1 MMKPISAFVLLCLT
15 SSLAISQNDK
25 NEWENPAVFERNKEP
40 GHADFIAYDNKEDAI
55 RDDFQR
61 SPFFQSLNGTWKFH
75 FVKKPADRPQNFY
88 EPDLDDSD
96 WHDIEVPSNWE
107 IAGFGIP
114 IYTNIIYPFPKN
126 PPFIA
131 GDDNPVGTYRRSFD
145 LPGDWDGKTVI
156 LNLSSVSGY
165 ARVFINGREAGM
177 TKVAKTPSEFN
188 ITSLL
193 KKGENQIAIQVFRW
207 HDGSY
212 LEDQD
217 FWRLSGL
224 EQDVYLYA
232 LPQVAIWDFFLQAGL
247 DANYVNGVFDAAIDL
262 RAFGENNVSREGSL
276 LLELIPAGSDEPV
289 YAEEQT
295 FSRTDDPIRFQS
307 TIEKVQP
314 WNAETPHLYDCVLTL
329 KDAREE
335 VTMVTSEQVG
345 FRSVEIKN
353 AQLLVNG
360 VAITVKGV
368 NLHIHDDVLGHVPS
382 RETMMKDIRLMK
394 KHNIN
399 AVRTSH
405 YPQSPLW
412 YKLCDQYGLY
422 LVSEANIESHGM
434 GATNQGPFDQSA
446 HPAYREEWAP
456 AHLDRIRRAV
466 MRDKNHPSV
475 LIWSMGNECGN
486 GPVFY
491 EGYDWIKAYDPT
503 RLVLFEQAA
512 ENRNTDIV
520 SPMYPPLS
528 YMRSYAAAKDKTRP
542 FIMCEYSHAM
552 GNSNG
557 NFQAYWDIIHSS
569 PHMQG
574 GFIWDWVDQGLKTE
588 DENGTYWAY
597 GGDLGGLHLQHDEN
611 FCANGLV
618 SSNRTPHPGLTEV
631 KKVHQNIRFDF
642 DPARGMLTVQNQFD
656 FTSLQDVAF
665 QYELL
670 ENGTRK
676 TVESFSIQAG
686 PHESK
691 TMSVDLPALD
701 NDKEYLLHVYA
712 YTGEGTEIVPA
723 GHEIARE
730 QFQLTDPNFD
740 REIPAGTLSVSD
752 SENEIVFEAGDV
764 RAVFD
769 KQAGKFTRYAKGAF
783 ALSGLPEP
791 YFWRAPTDNDFG
803 NRMPERLG
811 VWRTAHVNQQI
822 QSVEIG
828 EPTDSGAPIRVVYL
842 LTDIGVGYTLD
853 YRVRPNGSIQ
863 VEAEIDLRGKDLPE
877 LPRFGMRM
885 RVPGAF
891 GRLEYYGRGPEE
903 NYADRN
909 TATFLGIWEAEV
921 SELKMPYIR
930 PQEYGNRTDT
940 RWIKLSNGSGDG
952 ITVKGLQPLSFSAL
966 PIRAEALDPGLTKK
980 QQHPTDLSYDED
992 ITLHIDLAQR
1002 GLGGDNSWGA
1012 YPHEEYL
1019 LKEDRYRYGYVLG
1032 WE

>member
-1 MMKPISAFVLLCLT
+1 MFALL
-15 SSLAISQNDK
+15 SLLASLVFAQPQR
-25 NEWENPAVFERNKEP
+25 NEWENPTLYERNKEA
-40 GHADFIAYDNKEDAI
+40 GHVDFIAYDNKEDAMA
-55 RDDFQR
+55 DDFSR
-61 SPFFQSLNGTWKFH
+61 SPYFLSLNGRWQFH
-75 FVKKPADRPQNFY
+75 FVKKPADRPQDFFD
-88 EPDLDDSD
+88 PALDDSD
-96 WHDIEVPSNWE
+96 WSTIEVPSNWE

-126 PPFIA
+126 PPFI
-131 GDDNPVGTYRRSFD
+131 DDSYNPVGTYRRTFE
-145 LPGDWDGKTVI
+145 LPGDWADKTVI

-165 ARVFINGREAGM
+165 ARVFINGQEAGM

-188 ITSLL
+188 ITPYL
-193 KKGENQIAIQVFRW
+193 KPGENGIAIQVFRW

-232 LPQVAIWDFFLQAGL
+232 LPEVSIWDFFLQAGL
-247 DANYVNGVFDAAIDL
+247 DENYKNGTFDASVDL
-262 RAFGENNVSREGSL
+262 RAFEGNAGDKPGSL
-276 LLELIPAGSDEPV
+276 RLELIPAGGEEPV
-289 YAEEQT
+289 FEEEKV
-295 FSRTDDPIRFQS
+295 FSGVEEPVRFQT

-314 WNAETPHLYDCVLTL
+314 WSAEKPNLYTCVLTL
-329 KDAREE
+329 NNANGE
-335 VTMVTSEQVG
+335 VTMITSQQIG
-345 FRSVEIKN
+345 FRTVEIKN

-360 VAITVKGV
+360 VAMQLKGV

-394 KHNIN
+394 QHNIN

-412 YKLCDQYGLY
+412 YKLCDRYGLY

-434 GATNQGPFDQSA
+434 GATNQGPFDKDA

-466 MRDKNHPSV
+466 KRDKNHPSV
-475 LIWSMGNECGN
+475 ILWSMGNECGN

-491 EGYDWIKAYDPT
+491 DGYDWIKAYDPT

-528 YMRSYAAAKDKTRP
+528 YMRSYAEAEDKTRP

-557 NFQAYWDIIHSS
+557 NFQEYWDIINSS

-574 GFIWDWVDQGLKTE
+574 GFIWDWVDQGLKAE
-588 DENGTYWAY
+588 DENGVYWAY

-618 SSNRTPHPGLTEV
+618 SANRTPHPGLAEV
-631 KKVHQNIRFDF
+631 KKVHQNIRFSF
-642 DPARGMLTVQNQFD
+642 DQANGLLTVHNLHN
-656 FTSLQDVAF
+656 FTSLEAF
-665 QYELL
+665 DFRYELL
-670 ENGTRK
+670 EEGTRLISK
-676 TVESFSIQAG
+676 GFEVAVA
-686 PHESK
+686 PHQ
-691 TMSVDLPALD
+691 TGTQPIDLPEFTEG
-701 NDKEYLLHVYA
+701 KEYLLNVYA
-712 YTGEGTEIVPA
+712 FTKNETKILPA
-723 GHEIARE
+723 GYEIARE
-730 QFQLTDPNFD
+730 QFPLTGPEFSF
-740 REIPAGTLSVSD
+740 PVAAGRLEVSESGND
-752 SENEIVFEAGDV
+752 IVFETGIV
-764 RAVFD
+764 QAVFN
-769 KQAGKFTRYAKGAF
+769 KRLGHFTRYAQGESELGA
-783 ALSGLPEP
+783 LPEP

-811 VWRTAHVNQQI
+811 VWRTAHINKRVE
-822 QSVEIG
+822 SVEVG
-828 EPTDSGAPIRVVYL
+828 EPDDAGMSIKVSYL
-842 LTDIGVGYTLD
+842 LTDIDVPYMFE
-853 YRVRPNGSIQ
+853 YRVRPDGSIQ
-863 VEAEIDLRGKDLPE
+863 VEAEIQMKGKELPE

-885 RVPGAF
+885 SVPGAY
-891 GRLEYYGRGPEE
+891 GQLEYYGRGPEE
-903 NYADRN
+903 NYSDRN
-909 TATFLGIWEAEV
+909 TATFLGIWEARV
-921 SELKMPYIR
+921 SDLKMPYIR
-930 PQEYGNRTDT
+930 PQEYGYRTDT
-940 RWIKLSNGSGDG
+940 RWLKLSNEQGDAL
-952 ITVKGLQPLSFSAL
+952 VVQGLQPLSFSAL
-966 PIRAEALDPGLTKK
+966 SIRTEALDPGLTKK

-1012 YPHEEYL
+1012 YPHEQYL
-1019 LKEDRYRYGYVLG
+1019 LKEDRYRYGYVVS